1 MMVKFFGKG
10 KQITINEKNI
20 EKIESL
26 ENNKINDN
34 DIIVINN
41 LKA

>member
-20 EKIESL
+20 EKTESL

-41 LKA
+41 LKV

>member
-41 LKA
+41 LKV